1 MLLENKNVIVYG
13 AGGGVGGAVARA
25 MARDGAAV
33 YLAGRTLAPVRAV
46 ADELSASGATARAAQ
61 VDALDEQAVER
72 HVADVA
78 AAAGRIDVLF
88 NAIGMEDV
96 QGTPLLDMVAGD
108 FLHPV
113 VTAARTQFLTA
124 RAVARHMTRQRS
136 GVIMSVTA
144 EPTPAPDMGGFMAA
158 CAAVEALWRGLA
170 CELGPY
176 GVRLV
181 IVRSAGSPDAPGVQ
195 EVARLHA
202 AAAGLSPAGF
212 ADAEGDG
219 TLLRRLPLLA
229 EVAAAAVLL
238 ASDRASAMTAVQANV
253 TCGSFVDI

>member
-1 MLLENKNVIVYG
+1 VP
-13 AGGGVGGAVARA
+13 AH
-25 MARDGAAV
+25 GAAV
-33 YLAGRTLAPVRAV
+33 FLAGRTLAPVRTV
-46 ADELSASGATARAAQ
+46 ADELSAGGATAHAAQ
-61 VDALDEQAVER
+61 VDALDEQAIER

-96 QGTPLLDMVAGD
+96 QGTSLLELAADD
-108 FLHPV
+108 FAHPV
-113 VTAARTQFLTA
+113 VTAVRTQFLTA
-124 RAVARHMTRQRS
+124 RAVARHMARQRS

-170 CELGPY
+170 CELGPQ
-176 GVRLV
+176 GIRLV

-195 EVARLHA
+195 EMARLHA
-202 AAAGLSPAGF
+202 DAAGISPGAF
-212 ADAEGDG
+212 QDAEGGG
-219 TLLRRLPLLA
+219 TLMRRLPLLA
-229 EVAAAAVLL
+229 EVADAAVLL
-238 ASDRASAMTAVQANV
+238 ASDRASAMTAIQANV